1 MRWIRQKLGGF
12 ARLALF
18 ALAVHMALSF
28 AHVHVDLAL
37 SPLAEASTIAAP
49 DQPGPDQP
57 GPDQS
62 SPHPFR
68 NSAAHDFC
76 AICANIGMLGSLVLP
91 APSALLTQQQLSRVR
106 FAILLDAV
114 RLLQPRSFNQA
125 RGPPSA

>member
-37 SPLAEASTIAAP
+37 SPLAEASTSAAP
-49 DQPGPDQP
+49 DQPGPDP
-57 GPDQS
+57 S
-62 SPHPFR
+62 APHPFR

-76 AICANIGMLGSLVLP
+76 AICANIGILGSLVLP
-91 APSALLTQQQLSRVR
+91 APSALLTPQPLSRVH
-106 FAILLDAV
+106 FALSLDAA
-114 RLLQPRSFNQA
+114 RLVQPRSFNQA